1 MGGDK
6 SPMANAFARRLR
18 KDMTGAERALWGEL
32 RDIRRQG
39 YHFRRQVPIER
50 YIVDFA
56 CLSQRLIIE
65 VDGVQHM
72 ESEHQLRDE
81 NRDARLHSQGFNVL
95 RFSNS
100 DVLDSCENV
109 MFEILTALGA
119 VGRRE

>member
-1 MGGDK
+1 
-6 SPMANAFARRLR
+6 
-18 KDMTGAERALWGEL
+18 MTGAERALWGEL
-32 RDIRRQG
+32 RDLRREG

-65 VDGVQHM
+65 VDGAQHM
-72 ESEHQLRDE
+72 EAEHQKRDE
-81 NRDARLHSQGFNVL
+81 NRDARLYSQGFSVL

-100 DVLDSCENV
+100 DVLDSCESV

-119 VGRRE
+119 VRRKD

>member
-1 MGGDK
+1 
-6 SPMANAFARRLR
+6 
-18 KDMTGAERALWGEL
+18 MTGAERALWGEL
-32 RDIRRQG
+32 RDLRQQG

-72 ESEHQLRDE
+72 ATEHQKRDG
-81 NRDARLHSQGFNVL
+81 NRDARLHSKGFNVL

-100 DVLDSCENV
+100 DVLDSCESV
-109 MFEILTALGA
+109 MFEILVALGA
-119 VGRRE
+119 AGRN